1 VAPSPRGGAGVSV
14 LRPLAHLASALVLGP
29 AWLTLLIVGWATGF
43 GMVVTL
49 IGIVILLGLAHA
61 ARGAGDVERWLAAG
75 LLDVRVPRPPR
86 PVWRGGIL
94 TSLRAW
100 VTDPGAW
107 KEQAYLLL
115 RFVLGVPLAAVLLGL
130 IGGGI
135 HLMAAVTYYR
145 WAPPD
150 LGVAEADTLAEALLC
165 IPLGAAA
172 AFIGLWLVRP
182 AAAAWR
188 PLARTLLTMS
198 DRGEVERRPPREP
211 GATPAL
217 RAHAFVTAGVVG
229 VLTLIWLLTTP
240 GGYFWPAWVAIALAV
255 PLAVHAVVAWAPR
268 HPPARALAIHAGVAG
283 TIWLYLVLVWVLS
296 TPGGYFWPA
305 WVALPLAASVLVHYL
320 IVRGRDA
327 EDRREMAERIDVL
340 TATRAGAVDQQAAE
354 LRRIERDL
362 HDGAQARLVALAMDL
377 GMARERL
384 ADDPDAQELVAGAH
398 EQAKQAITELRDL
411 ARGIHPVV
419 LTDRGLP
426 AALATL
432 AGASHIP
439 VDLRVD
445 TGERPAAAVE
455 AAAYFVVAEALTNA
469 NKHSGAT
476 RATVRVVRDGPVLRV
491 SVADDGAGGADR
503 DGTGLRGLRR
513 RVEALD
519 GAMAVASPPGGGTV
533 VDVELPC
540 GS

>member
-1 VAPSPRGGAGVSV
+1 
-14 LRPLAHLASALVLGP
+14 
-29 AWLTLLIVGWATGF
+29 
-43 GMVVTL
+43 
-49 IGIVILLGLAHA
+49 
-61 ARGAGDVERWLAAG
+61 
-75 LLDVRVPRPPR
+75 
-86 PVWRGGIL
+86 
-94 TSLRAW
+94 
-100 VTDPGAW
+100 
-107 KEQAYLLL
+107 
-115 RFVLGVPLAAVLLGL
+115 
-130 IGGGI
+130 
-135 HLMAAVTYYR
+135 
-145 WAPPD
+145 
-150 LGVAEADTLAEALLC
+150 
-165 IPLGAAA
+165 
-172 AFIGLWLVRP
+172 
-182 AAAAWR
+182 
-188 PLARTLLTMS
+188 
-198 DRGEVERRPPREP
+198 
-211 GATPAL
+211 
-217 RAHAFVTAGVVG
+217 
-229 VLTLIWLLTTP
+229 
-240 GGYFWPAWVAIALAV
+240 
-255 PLAVHAVVAWAPR
+255 
-268 HPPARALAIHAGVAG
+268 
-283 TIWLYLVLVWVLS
+283 
-296 TPGGYFWPA
+296 
-305 WVALPLAASVLVHYL
+305 
-320 IVRGRDA
+320 
-327 EDRREMAERIDVL
+327 MAERIDVL

-384 ADDPDAQELVAGAH
+384 ADDPDAQHLVAGAH

-439 VDLRVD
+439 VDLNVD

-476 RATVRVVRDGPVLRV
+476 RAVVRVVRDGPVLRV

-519 GAMAVASPPGGGTV
+519 GVMAVASPPGGGTV

>member
-1 VAPSPRGGAGVSV
+1 MSTVRGL
-14 LRPLAHLASALVLGP
+14 LRPLGHLASAMVLGP
-29 AWLTLLIVGWATGF
+29 AWLTLLIAGWATGF
-43 GMVVTL
+43 GLLVTVV
-49 IGIVILLGLAHA
+49 GVFVLLGLAFA
-61 ARGAGDVERWLAAG
+61 VRFAGDLERRLAAG
-75 LLDVRVPRPPR
+75 LLDVHVPRPPR
-86 PVWRGGIL
+86 PVWRGGVL
-94 TSLRAW
+94 ASLRAW

-107 KEQAYLLL
+107 REQLYLLV
-115 RFVLGVPLAAVLLGL
+115 RFALGVPVAAVVLGL
-130 IGGGI
+130 VAGGI
-135 HLMAAVTYYR
+135 QLMVAVAYYR
-145 WAPPD
+145 WSPPEF
-150 LGVAEADTLAEALLC
+150 GIAEADTLPEALLC

-172 AFIGLWLVRP
+172 TFLGCWLIRP
-182 AAAAWR
+182 AAAMWR
-188 PLARTLLTMS
+188 PIARTLLTM
-198 DRGEVERRPPREP
+198 DERGETARAPRQP

-217 RAHAFVTAGVVG
+217 RIQAYVTAAIVG
-229 VLTLIWLLTTP
+229 VLFLIWLLTTP
-240 GGYFWPAWVAIALAV
+240 GGDFWPAWPAISLAV
-255 PLAVHAVVAWAPR
+255 PLAIHAVIAWAPPR
-268 HPPARALAIHAGVAG
+268 PPTRGLAIHAGISG
-283 TIWLYLVLVWVLS
+283 TIWLYLFLIWLLS

-305 WVALPLAASVLVHYL
+305 WVLLPLGAAFLVHWM
-320 IVRGRDA
+320 IVRGRDHG
-327 EDRREMAERIDVL
+327 DRREMAERIDVL

-377 GMARERL
+377 GMAKERL
-384 ADDPDAQELVAGAH
+384 AGDPDAQELVAEAH

-432 AGASHIP
+432 AGHSRIP
-439 VDLRVD
+439 VQLDVE

-476 RATVRVVRDGPVLRV
+476 RATVRVLRTGPSLRV

-503 DGTGLRGLRR
+503 DGAGLGGLRR

-519 GAMAVASPPGGGTV
+519 GVMAVASPPGGGTV
-533 VDVELPC
+533 IDVELPC

>member
-1 VAPSPRGGAGVSV
+1 MNAAALRV
-14 LRPLAHLASALVLGP
+14 LKPLGHLASALILGP
-29 AWLTLLIVGWATGF
+29 VWLVLLLVGWATGF
-43 GMVVTL
+43 GMIVTL
-49 IGIVILLGLAHA
+49 LGLLVLLGLAHA
-61 ARGAGDVERWLAAG
+61 ARGAGDLERRLAAG

-86 PVWRGGIL
+86 PVWRGSIL

-107 KEQAYLLL
+107 REQLYLLL
-115 RFVLGVPLAAVLLGL
+115 RFLLGVPLAALLLGL
-130 IGGGI
+130 IGGG
-135 HLMAAVTYYR
+135 LNLAATPLYYR
-145 WAPPD
+145 WSPQE
-150 LGVAEADTLAEALLC
+150 LGMVRIDSLAEALIAVPGGLAVAF
-165 IPLGAAA
+165 LGV
-172 AFIGLWLVRP
+172 WLVGP
-182 AAAAWR
+182 AAARWR
-188 PLARTLLTMS
+188 PLARTRLPMT
-198 DRGEVERRPPREP
+198 DRGEVVRAPREP

-217 RAHAFVTAGVVG
+217 RAHAFVTAGIVG

-240 GGYFWPAWVAIALAV
+240 GGYFWPAWVGISLAL
-255 PLAVHAVVAWAPR
+255 PLAIHAVVAWAPR
-268 HPPARALAIHAGVAG
+268 RAPVRGLAIHAGITGAL
-283 TIWLYLVLVWVLS
+283 WLYLVLIWVLS

-305 WVALPLAASVLVHYL
+305 WVALPLVGAVAAHALV
-320 IVRGRDA
+320 IRNRDGG
-327 EDRREMAERIDVL
+327 DRREMAERIDVL

-377 GMARERL
+377 GMAKERL
-384 ADDPDAQELVAGAH
+384 AGDPGAQELVAGAH

-426 AALATL
+426 AALATI
-432 AGASHIP
+432 AGHSRIP
-439 VDLRVD
+439 VELDLA

-469 NKHSGAT
+469 NKHSGAGT
-476 RATVRVVRDGPVLRV
+476 VTVRVRRCGPTLRV
-491 SVADDGAGGADR
+491 RGADAGAGGADG
-503 DGTGLRGLRR
+503 DGPGLGGLRR

-519 GAMAVASPPGGGTV
+519 GVMTVASPPGGGTV
-533 VDVELPC
+533 IDVELPC

>member
-1 VAPSPRGGAGVSV
+1 MSV
-14 LRPLAHLASALVLGP
+14 LRPLGHLASALLLGP
-29 AWLTLLIVGWATGF
+29 AWLVLLIVGWATGF
-43 GMVVTL
+43 SMIVTL
-49 IGIVILLGLAHA
+49 VGVFVLLGLAHA
-61 ARGAGDVERWLAAG
+61 ARGAGDLERRLAAG

-86 PVWRGGIL
+86 PVWRGSVLG
-94 TSLRAW
+94 SLRAW

-107 KEQAYLLL
+107 REQAYLVL
-115 RFVLGVPLAAVLLGL
+115 RFLLGVPLAAVLLGL
-130 IGGGI
+130 IGGGVQ
-135 HLMAAVTYYR
+135 LMAAVAYYR

-150 LGVAEADTLAEALLC
+150 IGVAEADTLGEALLC

-188 PLARTLLTMS
+188 PIARTLLTMS
-198 DRGEVERRPPREP
+198 DRGEVERAPRMP

-217 RAHAFVTAGVVG
+217 RVHAYVTAGIVG
-229 VLTLIWLLTTP
+229 LLTFIWLLTTP
-240 GGYFWPAWVAIALAV
+240 GGYFWPGWAAISLAV

-268 HPPARALAIHAGVAG
+268 RPRTRGLAIHAGIAL
-283 TIWLYLVLVWVLS
+283 TLWLYLVMVWVLS
-296 TPGGYFWPA
+296 TPGDHFWPA
-305 WVALPLAASVLVHYL
+305 WVALPLAGAVGVHALV
-320 IVRGRDA
+320 VRGGDGG
-327 EDRREMAERIDVL
+327 DRREMAERIDVL

-384 ADDPDAQELVAGAH
+384 SDDPDAQALVAGAH
-398 EQAKQAITELRDL
+398 EQAKRAITELRDL

-439 VDLRVD
+439 VELDVT

-455 AAAYFVVAEALTNA
+455 AAAYFVVAEALTNV

-476 RATVRVVRDGPVLRV
+476 RAVVNVARTGPVMRVRV
-491 SVADDGAGGADR
+491 SDDGAGGADP
-503 DGTGLRGLRR
+503 DGQGLRGLRH

-519 GAMAVASPPGGGTV
+519 GVMRVDSPPGGGTV
-533 VDVELPC
+533 VSVELPC

>member
-1 VAPSPRGGAGVSV
+1 MTPLTGV
-14 LRPLAHLASALVLGP
+14 LRPLGHLASALALGP

-49 IGIVILLGLAHA
+49 VGILVLLGLAHA
-61 ARGAGDVERWLAAG
+61 ARGAGDVERWLAAA

-86 PVWRGGIL
+86 RIWRGGVL
-94 TSLRAW
+94 ASLRAW

-115 RFVLGVPLAAVLLGL
+115 RFVLGVPLAAVLIGL

-135 HLMAAVTYYR
+135 QLMGTVTYYR
-145 WAPPD
+145 WAPQE
-150 LGVAEADTLAEALLC
+150 LGVVEVDTLAEALLC
-165 IPLGAAA
+165 IPLGAAV
-172 AFIGLWLVRP
+172 AFVGLWLVNP

-198 DRGEVERRPPREP
+198 DRGEIERAPRSP

-217 RAHAFVTAGVVG
+217 RAHAYITAGIVG
-229 VLTLIWLLTTP
+229 VLSLIWLLTTP
-240 GGYFWPAWVAIALAV
+240 GGYFWPAWPATALAV
-255 PLAVHAVVAWAPR
+255 PLAIHAVVAWAPR
-268 HPPARALAIHAGVAG
+268 RTPLRGLAVHAGVVG
-283 TIWLYLVLVWVLS
+283 TIWLDLVLVWALP
-296 TPGGYFWPA
+296 TPGGDFWPA

-320 IVRGRDA
+320 IIRGRQE

-354 LRRIERDL
+354 LRRIERVL

-384 ADDPDAQELVAGAH
+384 ADDPDAQHLVAGAH

-439 VDLRVD
+439 VDLNVD

-476 RATVRVVRDGPVLRV
+476 RAVVRVVRDGPVLRV
-491 SVADDGAGGADR
+491 SVADDGAGGADC

-519 GAMAVASPPGGGTV
+519 GVMAVASPPGGGTV